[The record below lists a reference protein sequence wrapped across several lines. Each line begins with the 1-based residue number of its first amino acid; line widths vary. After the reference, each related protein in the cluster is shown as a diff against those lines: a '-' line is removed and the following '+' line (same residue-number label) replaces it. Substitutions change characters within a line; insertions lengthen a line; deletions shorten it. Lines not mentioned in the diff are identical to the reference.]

1 MKVLYLHQYFTF
13 PSGASGTRSYEFAKE
28 LIENGHHVTMLCGT
42 TDTGDTRI
50 EKKEKKSVYRQ
61 TVDGIDIVEIDL
73 AYSNSDGFYKRVYK
87 FIKFSF
93 IASKFSLTEDYDIA
107 YATSTPLTIAI
118 PALLAR
124 VLRFKPYFFEVR
136 DLWPE
141 TPIAMK
147 MLNNPILIGLARL
160 LEKLSYFFSREIIAL
175 SPGMEEGVR
184 KISKRRTSLIPN
196 GCDNELFI
204 PVENKDRSLFKCSD
218 DDFVCVFTGAHG
230 KANGLDFIINVAKE
244 SANKDQK
251 IKFVLIGHGSEQK
264 RLVAESKRL
273 DLTNIIFLDPI
284 AKKQLAAVLPNA
296 DVGLM
301 ILEDIKEF
309 QYGTSPNKF
318 FDYLSSGLPVVV
330 NHQGWVQDLVTENN
344 CGYANG
350 SYDPSK
356 FLKLLMD
363 IKSDKNLQSKMA
375 KNSRQLAEKSFD
387 RKDLA
392 KKFRTCIEG
401 YSV

>member
-1 MKVLYLHQYFTF
+1 MKILYLHQYFTF
-13 PSGASGTRSYEFAKE
+13 PSGASGKRSYEFAKE
-28 LIENGHHVTMLCGT
+28 LIDHGHQVTMLCAT

-50 EKKEKKSVYRQ
+50 EKKEKKTVYREK
-61 TVDGIDIVEIDL
+61 VDGIDIVEIDL

-93 IASKFSLTEDYDIA
+93 IASKFSLKENYDIA

-124 VLRFKPYFFEVR
+124 VFRSKPYLFEVR

-147 MLNNPILIGLARL
+147 ILNNPVLIALARL
-160 LEKLSYFFSREIIAL
+160 LEKLSYFFSKEIIAL
-175 SPGMEEGVR
+175 SPGMEEGVK

-204 PVENKDRSLFKCSD
+204 PMENKDKSLFKCD
-218 DDFVCVFTGAHG
+218 ADDFVCVSTGVHR
-230 KANGLDFIINVAKE
+230 KANGLDFIIKVAKE
-244 SANKDQK
+244 ASYMDPK
-251 IKFVLIGHGSEQK
+251 IKFVLIGHGSEK
-264 RLVAESKRL
+264 NRLVTEAKKLNLS
-273 DLTNIIFLDPI
+273 NIIFLDPI
-284 AKKQLAAVLPNA
+284 AKKQLATVLPNA
-296 DVGLM
+296 DIGLM

-318 FDYLSSGLPVVV
+318 FDYLSSGLRVVV
-330 NHQGWVQDLVTENN
+330 NHKGWVQNLVIENK
-344 CGYANG
+344 CGYADG
-350 SYDPSK
+350 SYDASK
-356 FLKLLMD
+356 FLKLLID
-363 IKSDKNLQSKMA
+363 IKTDKNIQTKMA
-375 KNSRQLAEKSFD
+375 RNSRKLAERSFD

-392 KKFRTCIEG
+392 KKFRSCIEG